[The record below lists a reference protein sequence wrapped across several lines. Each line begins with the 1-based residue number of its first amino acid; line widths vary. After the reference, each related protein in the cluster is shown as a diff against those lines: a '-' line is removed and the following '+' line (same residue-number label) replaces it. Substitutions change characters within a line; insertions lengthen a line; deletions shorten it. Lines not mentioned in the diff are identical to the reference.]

1 MQDSTQQLIARLKAL
16 ADPARLRL
24 LALCARAECSV
35 TELASVLGLSQPRV
49 SQHLKVLCD
58 VGILQRFRDGHFVYY
73 RLPLRRTPAP
83 LAQAM
88 LDLLPADEPQFESDL
103 ARLRAQR
110 SARGEQRAVNAAQP
124 ERELHRALIELT
136 VATPLGDVLD
146 IGCGHGSLLKL
157 LASRARRAVGVD
169 IDADARQLARAQL
182 LFAGIENCSLRNGD
196 MYALPFADAGFD
208 TVIIDD
214 VLALAER
221 PIAVLAEATRVLRP
235 GGRVIVLAQ
244 SPGDRGAALTRLLA
258 ECCAI
263 TGLRL
268 AAPRVAGGWL
278 LAVAT
283 PADGHS
289 AAA

>member
-1 MQDSTQQLIARLKAL
+1 MQQSTGQLIAQLKAL

-35 TELASVLGLSQPRV
+35 TELAGVLGLSQPRV
-49 SQHLKVLCD
+49 SQHLKALCD
-58 VGILQRFRDGHFVYY
+58 AGLLQRFRDGHFVYY
-73 RLPLRRTPAP
+73 RVPLRRTPAP
-83 LAQAM
+83 LAQAI
-88 LDLLPADEPQFESDL
+88 LDLLPADEPQFGKDL
-103 ARLRAQR
+103 DALRAQR
-110 SARGEQRAVNAAQP
+110 TAPGALSAADAVAP

-136 VATPLGDVLD
+136 VAAPLGDVLD

-182 LFAGIENCSLRNGD
+182 LFAGINNCTLRNGD
-196 MYALPFADAGFD
+196 MYALPLDDAGFD

-214 VLALAER
+214 LLAQADR
-221 PIAVLAEATRVLRP
+221 PMVVLAEAARVLRP
-235 GGRVIVLAQ
+235 GGRVIVLART
-244 SPGDRGAALTRLLA
+244 SGEKGVAITRLLA
-258 ECCAI
+258 EWCAVS
-263 TGLRL
+263 GLRL
-268 AAPRVAGGWL
+268 APPRAAGGWL